1 MSIQHT
7 FVISLSNLEYV
18 IKKRKNVSQCWMVK
32 VFYLINK
39 KKDIESEIFENFQ
52 YREEINYRATKF
64 SSYVHRLVLRLFAY
78 TDKNRKGKT

>member
-18 IKKRKNVSQCWMVK
+18 IKKRKNVNQCWMVK

-52 YREEINYRATKF
+52 YREEINYRAEIFKL
-64 SSYVHRLVLRLFAY
+64 RLVLRLFAY

>member
-1 MSIQHT
+1 
-7 FVISLSNLEYV
+7 
-18 IKKRKNVSQCWMVK
+18 MVK

-78 TDKNRKGKT
+78 TDKNRKGKTWFPPVSKLVSDCPVIDVISIL

>member
-18 IKKRKNVSQCWMVK
+18 IKKRKNVNQCWMVK

-52 YREEINYRATKF
+52 YREEINYRAEIFKLRA
-64 SSYVHRLVLRLFAY
+64 SARLKIIRIY
-78 TDKNRKGKT
+78 G